1 MLLLSVP
8 EAERAD
14 WAEAL
19 AAACG
24 PGVAIGTD
32 PTTADPAAVRYIAF
46 APDGPVHDFSA
57 FPRLCAVFSLWAGVE
72 RVVGNPTLTVP
83 LTRMVDPGL
92 TEGMLDYVTAEVL
105 RHHIGLEGHRTAQAA
120 GLWRAGAVPPL
131 ARERSVAV
139 LGLGALG
146 GTVAGRLAS
155 LGFRTLGW
163 SRRPRSVPGVE
174 TEAGAG
180 RLDAVLARAEIL
192 VTLLPATPG
201 TESLLDAA
209 RLARLPRGAALINPG
224 RGSLVDEAALLAALD
239 SGQIG
244 HATLDVFR
252 QEPLPAA
259 HPFWRHPRVT
269 ITPHVAAATRPATAA
284 PVVAEN
290 LRRAEAGEPL
300 LHPVDRAAGY

>member
-8 EAERAD
+8 AED
-14 WAEAL
+14 QAEW
-19 AAACG
+19 AAALTDACAS
-24 PGVAIGTD
+24 GVTVLPD
-32 PTTADPAAVRYIAF
+32 PATADRAAVRYIAF
-46 APDGPVHDFSA
+46 APDGPVRDFSV
-57 FPRLCAVFSLWAGVE
+57 FPNLRAVFSLWAGVE

-105 RHHIGLEGHRTAQAA
+105 RYHIGLEAHREAQAR
-120 GLWRAGAVPPL
+120 GVWRAGTAPPL

-146 GTVAGRLAS
+146 SAVAIRLAA

-163 SRRPRSVPGVE
+163 SRRARAVPGVE
-174 TEAGAG
+174 TEAGPD
-180 RLDAVLARAEIL
+180 RLAAVLAQAEIL
-192 VTLLPATPG
+192 VTLLPATPD
-201 TESLLDAA
+201 TDNLLDAD
-209 RLARLPRGAALINPG
+209 RLACLPHGAALINPG
-224 RGSLVDEAALLAALD
+224 RGSLIDEAALLAALD
-239 SGQIG
+239 SGRVG

-252 QEPLPAA
+252 REPLPAD

-290 LRRAEAGEPL
+290 LRRAEAGLAL
-300 LHPVDRAAGY
+300 LHPVDRTAGY

>member
-1 MLLLSVP
+1 MLLLSV
-8 EAERAD
+8 AAGERAD

-19 AAACG
+19 GEACG

-32 PTTADPAAVRYIAF
+32 PATADPAAVRYIAF
-46 APDGPVHDFSA
+46 APDGPVRDFSA
-57 FPRLCAVFSLWAGVE
+57 FPNLRAVFSLWAGVE
-72 RVVGNPTLTVP
+72 RVVKNLTLTVP

-105 RHHIGLEGHRTAQAA
+105 RHHIGLEGHRAAQAA

-146 GTVAGRLAS
+146 GAVAMRLAA
-155 LGFRTLGW
+155 LGFRTFGW
-163 SRRPRSVPGVE
+163 SRRPRAVPGIE
-174 TEAGAG
+174 TEAGPD
-180 RLDAVLARAEIL
+180 RLDAVLSRAEIL
-192 VTLLPATPG
+192 VTLLPATPD
-201 TESLLDAA
+201 TDSLLDAG
-209 RLARLPRGAALINPG
+209 RLACLPRGAALINPG
-224 RGSLVDEAALLAALD
+224 RGSLIDESALIAALD
-239 SGQIG
+239 TGQIG

-252 QEPLPAA
+252 HEPLPAA

-290 LRRAEAGEPL
+290 LRRAEAGLPL